1 MVEKTRR
8 GAKRLKKSAALAP
21 VVYLIVYMVIAPQSC
36 VESARYGL
44 RLCAETVVPSLFP
57 FFVVSSLF
65 MSLGAGELAGRYL
78 SRIMKPIF
86 GVSGAGAIAFVVG
99 IISGYPVGASCA
111 VRLNNSGALAKTE
124 SERLLAFCNN
134 SGPMFCIA
142 AVGVGMLYS
151 SNIGLI
157 LYLIHILSAMLTGA
171 IFKFYKS
178 DSADCCTAPGHSG
191 LTRSK
196 SISGFSAAIGSA
208 VTDSVKTMLK
218 VCGFVVIFSVVCGAI
233 PRFTGAEF
241 LYSLLE
247 ITYGV
252 KTLVPL
258 DIAPALKLSLIN
270 MFISISGVSVLFQV
284 SAIVSDSNISLKPY
298 ILGKLLQGALAF
310 NLSLITFGALDSL
323 GLLDRFAAVFNSF
336 GYGAP
341 PALEPPQLLKLGA
354 FAAAYCAISI
364 LALCLIARI
373 IEASSDIKRIFKRI
387 IARFG
392 L

>member
-8 GAKRLKKSAALAP
+8 GAGKLKKSAALAP
-21 VVYLIVYMVIAPQSC
+21 VVYLIVYMVIDPQSC

-178 DSADCCTAPGHSG
+178 DSADCCTAPGRLR
-191 LTRSK
+191 LTRNK
-196 SISGFSAAIGSA
+196 SISGFSAAIGAA
-208 VTDSVKTMLK
+208 VTDSVRTMLK

-233 PRFTGAEF
+233 PHFTGAEF

-258 DIAPALKLSLIN
+258 DIPPALKLSLIN
-270 MFISISGVSVLFQV
+270 MFVSMSG
-284 SAIVSDSNISLKPY
+284 VSDSNISLKPY

-310 NLSLITFGALDSL
+310 ILSLITFGALDSL

-373 IEASSDIKRIFKRI
+373 VEAAPNIKRIFKR
-387 IARFG
+387 AKTRG
-392 L
+392 